1 MLSIR
6 NVILGAVVAS
16 IVGAIGGWWI
26 TDDILTSK
34 HEAQIQRM
42 RLEAADALQAATE
55 RAIQAERD
63 AISLALKL
71 EVQSAENKQ
80 RLDSVLTDN
89 RRLARELG
97 GLRDPFAIALGGCT
111 MPAPSPG
118 LVATPPAPGRLS
130 NEASEFLLEFARD
143 ADRAAEY
150 ANTCHRWIEEWTT
163 LTAQPNGKILTARPP
178 LRP

>member
-16 IVGAIGGWWI
+16 IVGAIAGWWI

-42 RLEAADALQAATE
+42 RLDAADALQAATE
-55 RAIQAERD
+55 RAIQAEREG
-63 AISLALKL
+63 ISLALKL
-71 EVQSAENKQ
+71 EVQNAENRK
-80 RLDSVLTDN
+80 RLDGVLADN
-89 RRLARELG
+89 RRLSRELG
-97 GLRDPFAIALGGCT
+97 GLRDPFAIAPGGCT

-118 LVATPPAPGRLS
+118 TGLVATPPTPGRLS

-150 ANTCHRWIEEWTT
+150 AATCYDWVRK
-163 LTAQPNGKILTARPP
+163 LTP
-178 LRP
+178 

>member
-1 MLSIR
+1 MIGIR

-34 HEAQIQRM
+34 HEAQIQRI
-42 RLEAADALQAATE
+42 RVNAANALQEATD

-63 AISLALKL
+63 AISLALKM

-80 RLDSVLTDN
+80 KLDSVLSDN
-89 RRLARELG
+89 RRLARKLG
-97 GLRDPFAIALGGCT
+97 GLRDPFAIASGDCT
-111 MPAPSPG
+111 MPSPSPSPG
-118 LVATPPAPGRLS
+118 IALPATASGRLS

-150 ANTCHRWIEEWTT
+150 ANTCHRWIEEV
-163 LTAQPNGKILTARPP
+163 NGR
-178 LRP
+178 R

>member
-34 HEAQIQRM
+34 HDAHIQRIRADAAAALQGATDRAIAAERANNALAT
-42 RLEAADALQAATE
+42 RLETDHAKTRQ
-55 RAIQAERD
+55 
-63 AISLALKL
+63 K
-71 EVQSAENKQ
+71 
-80 RLDSVLTDN
+80 LDSVLADN
-89 RRLARELG
+89 RRLSRELG
-97 GLRDPFAIALGGCT
+97 GLRDPFAIDLGGCT
-111 MPAPSPG
+111 MPAPSPGTG

-130 NEASEFLLEFARD
+130 DEASEFLLEFARD

-150 ANTCHRWIEEWTT
+150 AATCYRWIEEV
-163 LTAQPNGKILTARPP
+163 NGR
-178 LRP
+178 R

>member
-16 IVGAIGGWWI
+16 IAGAIAGWWI

-55 RAIQAERD
+55 RAIQAEREGI
-63 AISLALKL
+63 ALALKL
-71 EVQSAENKQ
+71 EVQNAENRK
-80 RLDSVLTDN
+80 RLDGVLADN
-89 RRLARELG
+89 RRLSRELG
-97 GLRDPFAIALGGCT
+97 GLRDPFAIAPRDCP

-118 LVATPPAPGRLS
+118 TGLVATAPAPGRLS

-150 ANTCHRWIEEWTT
+150 ANTCHRWIEEV
-163 LTAQPNGKILTARPP
+163 NGR
-178 LRP
+178 R

>member
-16 IVGAIGGWWI
+16 IVGAIAGWWI

-42 RLEAADALQAATE
+42 RLDAADALQAATE
-55 RAIQAERD
+55 RAIQAEREG
-63 AISLALKL
+63 ISLALKL
-71 EVQSAENKQ
+71 EVQNAENRK
-80 RLDSVLTDN
+80 RLDGVLADN
-89 RRLARELG
+89 RRLSRELG
-97 GLRDPFAIALGGCT
+97 GLRDPFAIAPGGCT

-118 LVATPPAPGRLS
+118 TGLVATAPAPGRLS

-150 ANTCHRWIEEWTT
+150 ANTCHRWIEEV
-163 LTAQPNGKILTARPP
+163 NGR
-178 LRP
+178 R

>member
-16 IVGAIGGWWI
+16 IAGAIAGWWI

-42 RLEAADALQAATE
+42 RLDAADALQAATE
-55 RAIQAERD
+55 RAIQAEREGV
-63 AISLALKL
+63 ALALKL
-71 EVQSAENKQ
+71 EVQNAENRK
-80 RLDSVLTDN
+80 RLDGILADN
-89 RRLARELG
+89 RRLSRELG
-97 GLRDPFAIALGGCT
+97 GLRDPFAIASGGCA

-118 LVATPPAPGRLS
+118 TGLVATAPAPGRLS

-150 ANTCHRWIEEWTT
+150 ANTCHRWIEEV
-163 LTAQPNGKILTARPP
+163 NGR
-178 LRP
+178 R

>member
-16 IVGAIGGWWI
+16 IVGAIAGWWI

-42 RLEAADALQAATE
+42 RLDAADALQAATE
-55 RAIQAERD
+55 RAIQAEREGI
-63 AISLALKL
+63 ALALKL
-71 EVQSAENKQ
+71 EVQNAENRK
-80 RLDSVLTDN
+80 RLDGILADN
-89 RRLARELG
+89 RRLSRELG
-97 GLRDPFAIALGGCT
+97 GLRDPFAIASGGCT

-118 LVATPPAPGRLS
+118 TGLVATAPAPGRLS

-150 ANTCHRWIEEWTT
+150 ANTCYEWI
-163 LTAQPNGKILTARPP
+163 QQIK
-178 LRP
+178 

>member
-34 HEAQIQRM
+34 HDAHIQRM

-55 RAIQAERD
+55 RAIQAEREG
-63 AISLALKL
+63 ISLALKL
-71 EVQSAENKQ
+71 EVQNAENRK
-80 RLDSVLTDN
+80 RLDGVLADN
-89 RRLARELG
+89 RRLSRELG
-97 GLRDPFAIALGGCT
+97 GLRDPYSLASSCSLSAKPDT
-111 MPAPSPG
+111 ASG
-118 LVATPPAPGRLS
+118 LVSTPAPGRLS
-130 NEASEFLLEFARD
+130 NEASEFLLEFARE

-150 ANTCHRWIEEWTT
+150 AATCYDWVKR
-163 LTAQPNGKILTARPP
+163 LNP
-178 LRP
+178 

>member
-42 RLEAADALQAATE
+42 RLDAADALQAATE
-55 RAIQAERD
+55 RAIQAEREG
-63 AISLALKL
+63 ISLALKL
-71 EVQSAENKQ
+71 EVQNAENRK
-80 RLDSVLTDN
+80 RLDGVLADN
-89 RRLARELG
+89 RRLSRELG
-97 GLRDPFAIALGGCT
+97 GLRDPFAIAPGGC
-111 MPAPSPG
+111 PLPSASPGTG

-150 ANTCHRWIEEWTT
+150 ANTCHRWIEEV
-163 LTAQPNGKILTARPP
+163 NGR
-178 LRP
+178 R

>member
-6 NVILGAVVAS
+6 NVMLGAVVAA
-16 IVGAIGGWWI
+16 IAGAIGGWWI

-34 HEAQIQRM
+34 HEAQIQRI
-42 RLEAADALQAATE
+42 RADAATALQEATD

-80 RLDSVLTDN
+80 KLDSVLTDN

-97 GLRDPFAIALGGCT
+97 GLRDPFAKPAGGCT
-111 MPAPSPG
+111 MPASPAGTG
-118 LVATPPAPGRLS
+118 LAVPAPAPGRLS
-130 NEASEFLLEFARD
+130 DEASEFLLEFARE

-150 ANTCHRWIEEWTT
+150 AATCHEWVK
-163 LTAQPNGKILTARPP
+163 QIDGR
-178 LRP
+178 R

>member
-1 MLSIR
+1 M
-6 NVILGAVVAS
+6 
-16 IVGAIGGWWI
+16 GAIGGWWI

-34 HEAQIQRM
+34 HEAQIQRI
-42 RLEAADALQAATE
+42 RADAATALQEATDL
-55 RAIQAERD
+55 AIQAERD

-80 RLDSVLTDN
+80 KLDSVLTDN

-97 GLRDPFAIALGGCT
+97 GLRDPFAKPAGGCT

-118 LVATPPAPGRLS
+118 TGLVATAPAPGRLS
-130 NEASEFLLEFARD
+130 NEASEFLLEFARE

-150 ANTCHRWIEEWTT
+150 ANTCHRWIEEV
-163 LTAQPNGKILTARPP
+163 NGR
-178 LRP
+178 R

>member
-6 NVILGAVVAS
+6 NVILGAVVAV
-16 IVGAIGGWWI
+16 IAGAIAGWWI

-34 HEAQIQRM
+34 HEAQIQHM

-55 RAIQAERD
+55 RAIQAEREGI
-63 AISLALKL
+63 ALALKL
-71 EVQSAENKQ
+71 EVQNAENRK
-80 RLDSVLTDN
+80 RLDGVLADN
-89 RRLARELG
+89 RRLSRELG

-111 MPAPSPG
+111 MPAPSPCSG

-130 NEASEFLLEFARD
+130 VEASEFLLEFARE

-150 ANTCHRWIEEWTT
+150 AATCHEWVK
-163 LTAQPNGKILTARPP
+163 QIDGR
-178 LRP
+178 R